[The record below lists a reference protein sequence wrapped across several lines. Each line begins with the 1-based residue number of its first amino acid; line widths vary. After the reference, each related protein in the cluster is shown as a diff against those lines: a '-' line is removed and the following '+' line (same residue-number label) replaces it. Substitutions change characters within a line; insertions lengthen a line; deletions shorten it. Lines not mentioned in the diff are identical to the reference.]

1 MYKFLTILLLPR
13 QKYSITEHKVCG
25 YIYKIIFTDSKGNYL
40 RIFNNYKE
48 SYNFLKMLKYL
59 EIL

>member
-25 YIYKIIFTDSKGNYL
+25 DIYRIIFTDSKGNYL
-40 RIFNNYKE
+40 RIFNNYK
-48 SYNFLKMLKYL
+48 
-59 EIL
+59 